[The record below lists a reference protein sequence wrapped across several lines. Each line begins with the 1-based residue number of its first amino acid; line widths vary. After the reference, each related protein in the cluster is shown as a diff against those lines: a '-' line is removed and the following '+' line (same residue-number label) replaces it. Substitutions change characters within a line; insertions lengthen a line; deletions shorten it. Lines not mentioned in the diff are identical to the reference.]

1 MIPVEQTVTAMSEE
15 FTRSPMDSID
25 LLPTKDGYD
34 RWAAIYDAEDNPLV
48 ALEEPWVER
57 LLGDVHGLAVAD
69 IGCGTGRH
77 ALRLSAAGAT
87 VHALDFSEAKL
98 ERAKAKPG
106 AANVVFQ
113 VHDLAE
119 PLPFASETF
128 DRVVCGLV
136 IDHIADLDGLF
147 REMSRVCRPAGFVVV
162 SVMHPA
168 MMLRGVQA
176 RFTDPASGRE
186 IRPASCPHQLSD
198 YIMAAAR
205 AGFVFDH
212 LSEQAVDE
220 ALASRLERARRYLG
234 WPMLFLL
241 RLVPGAREPG
251 RPGHAC

>member
-1 MIPVEQTVTAMSEE
+1 
-15 FTRSPMDSID
+15 MDSID

-57 LLGDVHGLAVAD
+57 LLGDVRGLAVAD

-87 VHALDFSEAKL
+87 VRALDFSEAML

-106 AANVVFQ
+106 ASNVVFQ
-113 VHDLAE
+113 AHDLAK
-119 PLPFASETF
+119 PLPFADETF

-136 IDHIADLDGLF
+136 IDHIADLNGLF
-147 REMSRVCRPAGFVVV
+147 REMSRVCQPAGFVVV

-186 IRPASCPHQLSD
+186 TRPASCPHQLSD
-198 YIMAAAR
+198 YFMAAAR

-234 WPMLFLL
+234 WPMLFLMK
-241 RLVPGAREPG
+241 LVPGAREPG
-251 RPGHAC
+251 RPGRAS